1 MPLKGILMQD
11 DDYLVA
17 VGEFANEIT
26 AQAAI
31 ALLSENNITAQM
43 DDEGGTF
50 DLGIGELSAI
60 RLVVTHSNLEKAK
73 ALLADLHVAQEET
86 CPAWTCGCGEEVDEG
101 FFACW
106 SCGNE
111 YKPS

>member
-1 MPLKGILMQD
+1 MRD
-11 DDYLVA
+11 DDLVA
-17 VGEFANEIT
+17 VGEFDNEIS

-31 ALLSENNITAQM
+31 SLLTENDIVAQM
-43 DDEGGTF
+43 DDEGGAF

-60 RLVVTHSNLEKAK
+60 RLIVLRSNLEKAK
-73 ALLADLHVAQEET
+73 ALLSELQVAQEDT
-86 CPAWTCGCGEEVDEG
+86 CPAWTCRCGEEVDEG

-111 YKPS
+111 YRSS

>member
-1 MPLKGILMQD
+1 MRD
-11 DDYLVA
+11 DDLVA
-17 VGEFANEIT
+17 VGEFENEIT

-31 ALLSENNITAQM
+31 GLLTENGIVAQM
-43 DDEGGTF
+43 DDGGGTF

-60 RLVVTHSNLEKAK
+60 RLIVTRSNFEKAQ
-73 ALLADLHVAQEET
+73 ALLADLEVAQEET

-106 SCGNE
+106 SCGGE
-111 YKPS
+111 YKPA

>member
-1 MPLKGILMQD
+1 MQD
-11 DDYLVA
+11 DDLVA
-17 VGEFANEIT
+17 VGEFDNEIT

-31 ALLSENNITAQM
+31 SLLADNDVVAQM
-43 DDEGGTF
+43 DDQGGAF

-60 RLVVTHSNLEKAK
+60 RLIVTRSNFEKAQT
-73 ALLADLHVAQEET
+73 LLAELQVAQEET
-86 CPAWTCGCGEEVDEG
+86 CPAWTCSCGEEVDEG

-111 YKPS
+111 YTPD

>member
-1 MPLKGILMQD
+1 MRD
-11 DDYLVA
+11 DDLVA
-17 VGEFANEIT
+17 VGEFDNEIT

-31 ALLSENNITAQM
+31 SLLTENNIIAQM
-43 DDEGGTF
+43 DDEGGAF

-60 RLVVTHSNLEKAK
+60 RLVVTRSNLEKAK
-73 ALLADLHVAQEET
+73 ALLADLQEAQEKT
-86 CPAWTCGCGEEVDEG
+86 CPAWTCSCGEEVDEG

-111 YKPS
+111 YKPA